1 MYGGKNMEK
10 RNYEVPEIEILEA
23 YSNEVLVGLD
33 SKDTDVEDEW

>member
-23 YSNEVLVGLD
+23 YSNAVLSDLD
-33 SKDTDVEDEW
+33 SKDNDVEDEW